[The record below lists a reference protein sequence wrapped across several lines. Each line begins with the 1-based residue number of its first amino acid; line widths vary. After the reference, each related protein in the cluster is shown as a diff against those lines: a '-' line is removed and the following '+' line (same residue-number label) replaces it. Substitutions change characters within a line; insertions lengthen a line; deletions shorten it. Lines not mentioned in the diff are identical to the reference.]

1 MNMEIINDQE
11 LVKQLQEGSL
21 DALGELYDRYRQL
34 VFRTALA
41 ITGDQDTAS
50 DLLQDVFLRL
60 FRFADRIDLQ
70 RPLQPWLYRMTANLA
85 YTWLKRDRRWFRPLE
100 NLADWLASSTRNLTH
115 EAVESIDDWDRL
127 QRAVSSLPI
136 PQRVVVVL
144 YYLDDLSLQEIS
156 EILEIPVGTVKSRLH
171 YGRLTLKK
179 DLSLSALIE
188 GEKLADLGFEGS

>member
-1 MNMEIINDQE
+1 MEIVNDQE
-11 LVKQLQEGSL
+11 LVKQLQAGSL

-41 ITGDQDTAS
+41 ITGDQEAAS

-60 FRFADRIDLQ
+60 FRFADRIDLG

-100 NLADWLASSTRNLTH
+100 NLADWLAGSTRNLTH
-115 EAVESIDDWDRL
+115 EAVELMDDWARL
-127 QRAVSSLPI
+127 QRAVASLPLS
-136 PQRVVVVL
+136 QRMVVVL

-179 DLSLSALIE
+179 DLSLGALLE
-188 GEKLADLGFEGS
+188 GEKLVDLGFEGS

>member
-1 MNMEIINDQE
+1 MEIINDQE
-11 LVKQLQEGSL
+11 LIKQLQAGSL

-60 FRFADRIDLQ
+60 FRFADRIDIK

-115 EAVESIDDWDRL
+115 EAVELIDDWDRL
-127 QRAVSSLPI
+127 QRAVALLPI
-136 PQRVVVVL
+136 SQRVVVVL

-156 EILEIPVGTVKSRLH
+156 DILEIPVGTVKSRLH

-179 DLSLSALIE
+179 DLSLNALIE

>member
-1 MNMEIINDQE
+1 MEIVNDQE
-11 LVKQLQEGSL
+11 LIKQLQGGSL
-21 DALGELYDRYRQL
+21 DALGELYDRHRQL

-70 RPLQPWLYRMTANLA
+70 RPLQPWLYRMTANLS

-100 NLADWLASSTRNLTH
+100 NLADWLAGSTRNLTH

-127 QRAVSSLPI
+127 QRAVASLPLS
-136 PQRVVVVL
+136 QRMVVVL

-156 EILEIPVGTVKSRLH
+156 DILEIPVGTVKSRLH

-179 DLSLSALIE
+179 DLSLGVLIE

>member
-1 MNMEIINDQE
+1 MEIINDPE
-11 LVKQLQEGSL
+11 LIEQLQGGSL
-21 DALGELYDRYRQL
+21 EALGELYDRYRQM

-41 ITGDQDTAS
+41 ITGDQEAAS

-60 FRFADRIDLQ
+60 FRFANRIDLQ

-100 NLADWLASSTRNLTH
+100 NLADWLAGSTRNLTH
-115 EAVESIDDWDRL
+115 EAVETIDDWDRL
-127 QRAVSSLPI
+127 QRAVGCLPVS
-136 PQRVVVVL
+136 QRMVVVL

-179 DLSLSALIE
+179 DLSLDALAE
-188 GEKLADLGFEGS
+188 GENLVDLGFERS

>member
-1 MNMEIINDQE
+1 MEIVNDQE
-11 LVKQLQEGSL
+11 LVKQLQAGSL

-41 ITGDQDTAS
+41 ITGDQEAAS

-60 FRFADRIDLQ
+60 FRFADRIDLG

-85 YTWLKRDRRWFRPLE
+85 YTWLKCDRRWFRPLE
-100 NLADWLASSTRNLTH
+100 NLADWLAGSTRNLTH
-115 EAVESIDDWDRL
+115 EAVESMDDWARL
-127 QRAVSSLPI
+127 QRAVASLPLS
-136 PQRVVVVL
+136 QRMVVVL
-144 YYLDDLSLQEIS
+144 YYLDDLSLQEIA

-179 DLSLSALIE
+179 DLSLGPLLE
-188 GEKLADLGFEGS
+188 GEKRSDLGFEGS

>member
-1 MNMEIINDQE
+1 MNMEIVNDQE
-11 LVKQLQEGSL
+11 LIKQLQGGSL
-21 DALGELYDRYRQL
+21 DALGELYDRHRQL

-70 RPLQPWLYRMTANLA
+70 RPLQPWLYRMTANLS

-100 NLADWLASSTRNLTH
+100 NLADWLAGSTRNLTH
-115 EAVESIDDWDRL
+115 EAVETIDDWDRL
-127 QRAVSSLPI
+127 QRAVASLPLS
-136 PQRVVVVL
+136 QRMVVVL

-156 EILEIPVGTVKSRLH
+156 DILEIPVGTVKSRLH

-179 DLSLSALIE
+179 DLSLGVLIE

>member
-1 MNMEIINDQE
+1 MFSCACFVLQTGSISND
-11 LVKQLQEGSL
+11 
-21 DALGELYDRYRQL
+21 R
-34 VFRTALA
+34 
-41 ITGDQDTAS
+41 
-50 DLLQDVFLRL
+50 
-60 FRFADRIDLQ
+60 
-70 RPLQPWLYRMTANLA
+70 LQPWLYRMTANLA

-127 QRAVSSLPI
+127 QRAVASLPI
-136 PQRVVVVL
+136 SQRMVVVL
-144 YYLDDLSLQEIS
+144 YYLDDLSLLEIS

-171 YGRLTLKK
+171 YGRLTLKN

>member
-1 MNMEIINDQE
+1 MEIVNDQE
-11 LVKQLQEGSL
+11 LIRQLQAGSL
-21 DALGELYDRYRQL
+21 EALGELYDRHRQL

-70 RPLQPWLYRMTANLA
+70 RPIQPWLYRMTANLS

-127 QRAVSSLPI
+127 QRAVANLPLS
-136 PQRVVVVL
+136 QRMVVVL

-179 DLSLSALIE
+179 DLSLGVLID

>member
-1 MNMEIINDQE
+1 MELVNDQE
-11 LVKQLQEGSL
+11 LVRQLQGGSL
-21 DALGELYDRYRQL
+21 EALGGLYDRHRQM

-41 ITGDQDTAS
+41 ITGDQDTAN
-50 DLLQDVFLRL
+50 DLLQEVFLRL
-60 FRFADRIDLQ
+60 FRFAARIDIQ

-100 NLADWLASSTRNLTH
+100 NLADWLAGSTRNLTH

-127 QRAVSSLPI
+127 QRAVASLPI
-136 PQRVVVVL
+136 SQRMVVVL

-179 DLSLSALIE
+179 DLSVGALID
-188 GEKLADLGFEGS
+188 GEKLADLSL

>member
-1 MNMEIINDQE
+1 MEIVNDQE
-11 LVKQLQEGSL
+11 LIKQLQGGSL
-21 DALGELYDRYRQL
+21 DALGELYDRHRQL

-70 RPLQPWLYRMTANLA
+70 RPLQPWLYRMTANLS

-100 NLADWLASSTRNLTH
+100 NLADWLAGSTRNLTH
-115 EAVESIDDWDRL
+115 EAVETIDDWDRL
-127 QRAVSSLPI
+127 QRAVASLPLS
-136 PQRVVVVL
+136 QRMVVVL

-156 EILEIPVGTVKSRLH
+156 DILEIPVGTVKSRLH

-179 DLSLSALIE
+179 DLSLGVLIE

>member
-1 MNMEIINDQE
+1 MDIVNDQE
-11 LVKQLQEGSL
+11 LIKQLQAGSL
-21 DALGELYDRYRQL
+21 EALGELYDRYRQL

-41 ITGDQDTAS
+41 ITGDQETAS

-127 QRAVSSLPI
+127 QRAVASLPI
-136 PQRVVVVL
+136 SQRMVVVL

-171 YGRLTLKK
+171 YGRLTLKQ
-179 DLSLSALIE
+179 DLSLNALIE
-188 GEKLADLGFEGS
+188 SEKLADLGFERS

>member
-1 MNMEIINDQE
+1 MEIVNDQD
-11 LVKQLQEGSL
+11 LVKQLQAGSL

-41 ITGDQDTAS
+41 ITGDQETAS

-60 FRFADRIDLQ
+60 FRFAERIDLQ

-100 NLADWLASSTRNLTH
+100 NLAEWLAGSTSNQTH

-127 QRAVSSLPI
+127 QRAVASLPI
-136 PQRVVVVL
+136 SQRMVVVL
-144 YYLDDLSLQEIS
+144 YYLDDLSLHEIS

-179 DLSLSALIE
+179 DLSLDVLIE
-188 GEKLADLGFEGS
+188 GEKLAEMGFEGS

>member
-1 MNMEIINDQE
+1 MEIVNDQE
-11 LVKQLQEGSL
+11 LIKQLQAGSL
-21 DALGELYDRYRQL
+21 EALGELYDRYRQL

-60 FRFADRIDLQ
+60 FRFADKIDLQ

-100 NLADWLASSTRNLTH
+100 NLADWLAGSTRNLIH
-115 EAVESIDDWDRL
+115 ETVESTDDWDRL
-127 QRAVSSLPI
+127 QRAVASLPI
-136 PQRVVVVL
+136 SQRMVVVL
-144 YYLDDLSLQEIS
+144 YYLDDLPLQEIS

-171 YGRLTLKK
+171 YGRLSLKK
-179 DLSLSALIE
+179 DLSLGVLVD
-188 GEKLADLGFEGS
+188 GEKLADLGFERS

>member
-1 MNMEIINDQE
+1 MNMEIVNDQE
-11 LVKQLQEGSL
+11 LIKQLQAGSL

-41 ITGDQDTAS
+41 ITGDQEAAS

-85 YTWLKRDRRWFRPLE
+85 YTWLKRDRRWLRPLE

-127 QRAVSSLPI
+127 QRAVASLPI
-136 PQRVVVVL
+136 SQRVVVVL

-156 EILEIPVGTVKSRLH
+156 DILEIPVGTVKSRLH

-179 DLSLSALIE
+179 DLSLNALIE

>member
-1 MNMEIINDQE
+1 MEIVNDQE
-11 LVKQLQEGSL
+11 LIKQLQAGSL

-70 RPLQPWLYRMTANLA
+70 RPIQPWLYRMTANLA
-85 YTWLKRDRRWFRPLE
+85 YTWLKRDRRWLRPLE

-115 EAVESIDDWDRL
+115 ETVESIDDWDRL
-127 QRAVSSLPI
+127 QRAVASLPI
-136 PQRVVVVL
+136 SQRMVVVL

-156 EILEIPVGTVKSRLH
+156 DILEIPVGTVKSRLH